1 MGAVAAFA
9 TSGMGQ
15 LAFGAVSAIGQMQAG
30 AAQRRMYDEQAA
42 QAELKGRAEATA
54 YKQQGADVLRNLNE
68 NLAAIIARSA
78 SGGIDPTTGSSAVTQ
93 MYAMAEGIREKNITA
108 DNAIMARGHA
118 DAQSHQYRMAGKQAQ
133 RTAFFGAMSAL
144 GQGAYRY
151 GQL

>member
-15 LAFGAVSAIGQMQAG
+15 LAFAGISAIGQMQAG

-42 QAELKGRAEATA
+42 QAELKGRAEAIA

-68 NLAAIIARSA
+68 NLAAIITRSA
-78 SGGIDPTTGSSAVTQ
+78 SGGVDPTTGSSAVTQ
-93 MYAMAEGIREKNITA
+93 MYAMAEGAREKNITA
-108 DNAIMARGHA
+108 DSAIMAIAEA
-118 DAQSHQYRMAGKQAQ
+118 DSQSRQYLMAGKQAQ
-133 RTAFFGAMSAL
+133 RTALFGAANAL
-144 GQGAYRY
+144 SMGAYRY